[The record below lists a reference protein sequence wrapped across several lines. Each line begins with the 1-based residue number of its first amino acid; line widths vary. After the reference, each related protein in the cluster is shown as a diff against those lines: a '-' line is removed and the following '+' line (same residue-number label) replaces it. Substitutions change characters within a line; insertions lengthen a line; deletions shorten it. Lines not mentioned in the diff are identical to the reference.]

1 MIPAEIIEKKRDG
14 KHLNPNE
21 IKWFINNVVNNKI
34 DTSQLSA
41 LLMAIYFQ
49 GMNDDEMFSLVD
61 AMVNSGEKFNFRH
74 INKYIADKHST
85 GGVGDKISFIL
96 APILSSLGIAVPMI
110 AGRGLAFTGG
120 TIDKL
125 ESIPNFQTSLS
136 MDTFNKQIK
145 NIGCT
150 ISSQSNKICPADKI
164 LYATRDITGTV
175 PSLPLICSSIMSKKI
190 AEDLDGLVIDLKVGS
205 GAFMKTLREAK
216 ILGSGLKKIGKA
228 FNIDTEIVYTNMNQP
243 LGNYA
248 GLRCEIL
255 ESIDCLNGNGPNDLM
270 EITLELGSK
279 ILMQSK
285 IAKNKQMAMDVM
297 LDNIENKSALNKFLD
312 IISSQ
317 GGDINALIEE
327 KTTKNNAIVIRS
339 KDSGFISSLKTDEI
353 GWALVEI
360 GAGRKKENDKIDYLA
375 GIEFLNKVGDKVNK
389 GDPIFRIFGSNIQL
403 LNKAKNMLQKTYGL
417 TKKEILKNKVIINY

>member
-14 KHLNPNE
+14 KNLKSNE
-21 IKWFINNVVNNKI
+21 IKWFIDNIVKNKI

-61 AMVNSGEKFNFRH
+61 AMVNSGEKFNFGD
-74 INKYIADKHST
+74 IENYVADKHST

-96 APILSSLGIAVPMI
+96 APILSSLGVVVPMI

-136 MDTFNKQIK
+136 MEAFNKQVK
-145 NIGCT
+145 SIGCT
-150 ISSQSNKICPADKI
+150 IASQSEKICPADKI
-164 LYATRDITGTV
+164 LYSTRDLTGTV

-190 AEDLDGLVIDLKVGS
+190 AEDLDGLVIDLKVGN
-205 GAFMKTLREAK
+205 GTFMKTLKDAK

-228 FNIDTEIVYTNMNQP
+228 FNIDTDIVYTNMNQP
-243 LGNYA
+243 LGRYA

-279 ILMQSK
+279 ILIQSK
-285 IAKNKQMAMDVM
+285 IAKNNQMAIKIM
-297 LDNIENKSALNKFLD
+297 LESIETGSALNKFRD

-317 GGDINALIEE
+317 GGDINALIREGI
-327 KTTKNNAIVIRS
+327 TKNNAILIKS
-339 KDSGFISSLKTDEI
+339 KDSGFIKSIKTDEI

-360 GAGRKKENDKIDYLA
+360 GAGRKKENDKLDYSA
-375 GIEFLNKVGDKVNK
+375 GIEFINKVGNKVNK
-389 GDPIFRIFGSNIQL
+389 GDAIYRIFGNDTQR
-403 LNKAKNMLQKTYGL
+403 LNNAKKMLQKTYSL
-417 TKKEILKNKVIINY
+417 TKTEIRKNKYIIN

>member
-14 KHLNPNE
+14 KHLNSNE
-21 IKWFINNVVNNKI
+21 INWFVDNIVKNKI
-34 DTSQLSA
+34 DKSQLSA

-61 AMVNSGEKFNFRH
+61 AMVNSGKKFNFRG
-74 INKYIADKHST
+74 IKNYVADKHST

-96 APILSSLGIAVPMI
+96 APILSSLGVVVPMI

-125 ESIPNFQTSLS
+125 ESIPNFHTSLS
-136 MDTFNKQIK
+136 MDAFNKQIK
-145 NIGCT
+145 RVGCT
-150 ISSQSNKICPADKI
+150 IASQSEKICPADKI
-164 LYATRDITGTV
+164 IYATRDLTGTV

-190 AEDLDGLVIDLKVGS
+190 AEDLDGLVIDLKVGN
-205 GAFMKTLREAK
+205 GTFMKTLEEAK
-216 ILGSGLKKIGKA
+216 ILGAGLKKIGQA
-228 FNIDTEIVYTNMNQP
+228 FNINTDIVYTNMNQP
-243 LGNYA
+243 LGKYA

-255 ESIDCLNGNGPNDLM
+255 ESIDCLNGNGPSDLM

-285 IAKNKQMAMDVM
+285 IAKNNQMAIDVM
-297 LDNIENKSALNKFLD
+297 LDSIENKSALNKFKD

-317 GGDINALIEE
+317 GGDIDALIKEGI
-327 KTTKNNAIVIRS
+327 TKNNNILIKSRE
-339 KDSGFISSLKTDEI
+339 SGFIKSIKTNEI

-360 GAGRKKENDKIDYLA
+360 GAGRKKENDKLDYFA
-375 GIEFLNKVGDKVNK
+375 GIEFINKIGDKVKK
-389 GDPIFRIFGSNIQL
+389 GDAIFRIFGSDIGA
-403 LNKAKNMLQKTYGL
+403 LNNAKKMLQKTYSL
-417 TKKEILKNKVIINY
+417 AKTKTPKDKMIIN

>member
-14 KHLNPNE
+14 KNLNPNE
-21 IKWFINNVVNNKI
+21 IKWFIDNTVKNNI
-34 DTSQLSA
+34 DKSQLSA

-49 GMNDDEMFSLVD
+49 GMNDDEIFSLVD
-61 AMVNSGEKFNFRH
+61 AMVNSGKKFNFRK
-74 INKYIADKHST
+74 IENYVADKHST

-96 APILSSLGIAVPMI
+96 APILSSLGIVVPMI

-125 ESIPNFQTSLS
+125 ESIPNFHTSLS
-136 MDTFNKQIK
+136 MDTFHRQIK
-145 NIGCT
+145 SIGCT
-150 ISSQSNKICPADKI
+150 IASQSENICPADKI
-164 LYATRDITGTV
+164 LYATRDLTGSV

-205 GAFMKTLREAK
+205 GTFMKTLKEAK

-228 FNIDTEIVYTNMNQP
+228 FNINTEIVYTNMNQP
-243 LGNYA
+243 LGKYA

-255 ESIDCLNGNGPNDLM
+255 ESIDCLSGNGSSDLM

-285 IAKNKQMAMDVM
+285 IAKNNQMATKMM
-297 LDNIENKSALNKFLD
+297 LESIENKSALNQFKD

-317 GGDINALIEE
+317 GGDIDSLIEE
-327 KTTKNNAIVIRS
+327 GIKKNNTTIIRS
-339 KDSGFISSLKTDEI
+339 KKSGFIESMKTDEI

-360 GAGRKKENDKIDYLA
+360 GAGRKKENDKLDYLA
-375 GIEFLNKVGDKVNK
+375 GIEFINKIGDKVNK
-389 GDPIFRIFGSNIQL
+389 GDAIFKIFGNDTER
-403 LNKAKNMLQKTYGL
+403 LNNAKKILQKTYSL
-417 TKKEILKNKVIINY
+417 TKTKILKNKVIIN